1 MKLIDRDGRLFGKI
15 SVIDVIVLAVVVV
28 LVAAVFTKTRMPQTG
43 ATVSTVP
50 VVYTMRVQAQPEYML
65 DAIQVGDQQFDEARS
80 TGGSLGT
87 ITDVQVSDGTYQASL
102 NDGTV
107 AMVPAEGYYDLLLTI
122 EGEALVEEGGMVL
135 LNRVYALGVNT
146 NRAFITKYA
155 SFTGRVMSIQISET
169 DSEG

>member
-50 VVYTMRVQAQPEYML
+50 VVYTMRVQNQPEYML
-65 DAIQVGDQQFDEARS
+65 DAIQVGDQLFDEARS

-122 EGEALVEEGGMVL
+122 EGEALVE
-135 LNRVYALGVNT
+135 
-146 NRAFITKYA
+146 
-155 SFTGRVMSIQISET
+155 
-169 DSEG
+169 